1 MNQPADKKP
10 QLGGLDYASMFAPLA
25 LGPIGNQW
33 GMNNAQ
39 FAKTG
44 TSIGSMFGPIGSLAG
59 MGIGLV
65 ADSIAG
71 PQEEQR
77 QLNRT
82 KALNEAMTIQQ
93 EAVSSPYRGEGFN
106 QFDAGRPNMFATGGP
121 MHALLHVIPAKKA
134 PEANGL
140 ARSVG
145 VKPLT
150 VPGTGSASADDMLFR
165 ILDNVPAHVS
175 SGETIV
181 DEEGFAKMAKAAG
194 GSKADLQAW
203 LYPDTQ
209 TGQSMARGGQLGGPG
224 NPPYKEQFGPR
235 ADQANKDPLFDPS
248 LALFYT
254 TPGVMNQA
262 MTNPFAGIET
272 FSPTVVGTMPPG
284 QKSVQDGVMA
294 MGGAGLMSPDIRSM
308 VGSKGSAPV
317 RGEQAAPQGAPPAAE
332 GGGKAATPEAEAAAG
347 GETETPV
354 VDQKAGMSTGTN
366 GTIWD
371 EMNRQNAQMTLDQA
385 IPQMVGLAHNL
396 FSYRTASRMPR
407 AFEPSYLDLRTG
419 ALASKLNADRALSTA
434 TANYN
439 ARGTAGSGDE
449 AAINAN
455 DQAARRDN
463 AMQVEQVSNMERTAN
478 TNIANRAGE
487 LNTSRIDAF
496 QSAEAAGEN
505 EHRLRKGMAVSDSL
519 GQLAGL
525 HHQMGQNRLA
535 IQSMKMQEDQLGRFF
550 DYMKGAKGTKE
561 WSPLDAIRMLRAE

>member
-1 MNQPADKKP
+1 MATPAAE
-10 QLGGLDYASMFAPLA
+10 GG
-25 LGPIGNQW
+25 G
-33 GMNNAQ
+33 
-39 FAKTG
+39 K
-44 TSIGSMFGPIGSLAG
+44 
-59 MGIGLV
+59 V
-65 ADSIAG
+65 A
-71 PQEEQR
+71 
-77 QLNRT
+77 T
-82 KALNEAMTIQQ
+82 
-93 EAVSSPYRGEGFN
+93 
-106 QFDAGRPNMFATGGP
+106 
-121 MHALLHVIPAKKA
+121 
-134 PEANGL
+134 
-140 ARSVG
+140 
-145 VKPLT
+145 
-150 VPGTGSASADDMLFR
+150 
-165 ILDNVPAHVS
+165 
-175 SGETIV
+175 
-181 DEEGFAKMAKAAG
+181 
-194 GSKADLQAW
+194 
-203 LYPDTQ
+203 
-209 TGQSMARGGQLGGPG
+209 
-224 NPPYKEQFGPR
+224 
-235 ADQANKDPLFDPS
+235 
-248 LALFYT
+248 
-254 TPGVMNQA
+254 
-262 MTNPFAGIET
+262 
-272 FSPTVVGTMPPG
+272 
-284 QKSVQDGVMA
+284 
-294 MGGAGLMSPDIRSM
+294 
-308 VGSKGSAPV
+308 
-317 RGEQAAPQGAPPAAE
+317 PAAE
-332 GGGKAATPEAEAAAG
+332 GGGKAATPGGEAPAA

-439 ARGTAGSGDE
+439 ARGTAGSGYE

-478 TNIANRAGE
+478 TNIANRAVE
-487 LNTSRIDAF
+487 LNASRMDAF

-535 IQSMKMQEDQLGRFF
+535 IQSMKMQEDQFGRFF